1 VPPLDPAIVGFA
13 TERVGYFNFVH
24 DSSFVKLISS
34 GQNVE
39 GKAQRDAL
47 IAQVARSAASAQRA
61 LNHQGAGVDGRAGY
75 LRNQG
80 VTLRLALHVLAR

>member
-1 VPPLDPAIVGFA
+1 
-13 TERVGYFNFVH
+13 
-24 DSSFVKLISS
+24 VKLIST

-61 LNHQGAGVDGRAGY
+61 LNHQGAGVDGRVGDETRDSACYGHDVLLYGMNQSRLYCDGPQAGMQAPQEATVIDQ
-75 LRNQG
+75 L
-80 VTLRLALHVLAR
+80 